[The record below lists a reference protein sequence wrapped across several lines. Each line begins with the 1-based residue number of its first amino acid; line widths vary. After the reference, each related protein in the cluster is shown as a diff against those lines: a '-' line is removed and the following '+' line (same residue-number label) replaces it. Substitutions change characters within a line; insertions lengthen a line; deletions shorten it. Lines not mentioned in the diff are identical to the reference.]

1 MSCLECGE
9 RRRLWGAYCGPCFRE
24 VNCGVKVEA
33 PPPLVLAPEPPLVL
47 APTPPPKPPRPP
59 AKPRKVAA
67 TKLPP
72 PPKVARGCS
81 WPGCDRKHGLH
92 GCCRRHAH
100 RLGLMG
106 AVGTDPATWAALW
119 EAHLVTS
126 AANIDAA
133 RRSRK
138 GKHYAPRGQA
148 PHTLELAAR
157 LRALLTDTPQRAGDI
172 AAALG
177 VAEHVLWRA
186 FRRVGARCVGAPKPS
201 AWVRG

>member
-9 RRRLWGAYCGPCFRE
+9 RRRQWGAYCGPCFRE
-24 VNCGVKVEA
+24 VNGVVKVEA
-33 PPPLVLAPEPPLVL
+33 PPLVLA
-47 APTPPPKPPRPP
+47 PPPKPPRPR
-59 AKPRKVAA
+59 ANPRKVAA
-67 TKLPP
+67 TKLPAP
-72 PPKVARGCS
+72 PRMVRRCA
-81 WPGCDRKHGLH
+81 WPGCDRKHELH

-100 RLGLMG
+100 RIGLMG
-106 AVGTDPATWAALW
+106 AVGTDPATWEALW
-119 EAHLVTS
+119 DSHLVKS

-138 GKHYAPRGQA
+138 GRRYGPCGQTPA
-148 PHTLELAAR
+148 TLELDAR

-172 AAALG
+172 ATALN

-186 FRRVGARCVGAPKPS
+186 FRRVGARCVGAPKRS

>member
-1 MSCLECGE
+1 MSCIECGE
-9 RRRLWGAYCGPCFRE
+9 RRRQWGAYCGPCFRT
-24 VNCGVKVEA
+24 VNGVIKVEA
-33 PPPLVLAPEPPLVL
+33 PPLVLAP
-47 APTPPPKPPRPP
+47 APPPRPP

-72 PPKVARGCS
+72 PPKVARLCS
-81 WPGCDRKHGLH
+81 WPGCDRKHDLH

-106 AVGTDPATWAALW
+106 AVSTDPATWPALW
-119 EAHLVTS
+119 EAHLVKS

-148 PHTLELAAR
+148 PHTVELDAR
-157 LRALLTDTPQRAGDI
+157 LTALLTDTPQRAGDI

>member
-1 MSCLECGE
+1 MSCIECGE
-9 RRRLWGAYCGPCFRE
+9 RRRQWGAYCGPCFRE
-24 VNCGVKVEA
+24 VNGVVKVEA
-33 PPPLVLAPEPPLVL
+33 PPLVLAP
-47 APTPPPKPPRPP
+47 APPPKPPPPP
-59 AKPRKVAA
+59 ARPRKVAA

-72 PPKVARGCS
+72 PPRMVRRCS
-81 WPGCDRKHGLH
+81 WPGCDRKHELR

-106 AVGTDPATWAALW
+106 AGGTDPASWPALW
-119 EAHLVTS
+119 ESHLVQS

-138 GKHYAPRGQA
+138 GKHYGPRGQTPA
-148 PHTLELAAR
+148 TLELDAR
-157 LRALLTDTPQRAGDI
+157 LAALLTDTPQRAGDL
-172 AAALG
+172 AATLG

-186 FRRVGARCVGAPKPS
+186 FRRLGARCVGAPKRS

>member
-9 RRRLWGAYCGPCFRE
+9 RRRQWGAYCGPCFRE
-24 VNCGVKVEA
+24 VNGVVKVE
-33 PPPLVLAPEPPLVL
+33 PPPLVLAT
-47 APTPPPKPPRPP
+47 APPPKPPRPRPP

-67 TKLPP
+67 TKHPP
-72 PPKVARGCS
+72 PPKVARLCS
-81 WPGCDRKHGLH
+81 WPGCDRKLELH
-92 GCCRRHAH
+92 GCCRRDA
-100 RLGLMG
+100 RRVADMG

-119 EAHLVTS
+119 DAHLVQS

-148 PHTLELAAR
+148 PHTVELDAR
-157 LRALLTDTPQRAGDI
+157 LRAMLTDTPQRAGDI
-172 AAALG
+172 AAALN
-177 VAEHVLWRA
+177 VAEHVLWRS
-186 FRRVGARCVGAPKPS
+186 FRRVGARCVGAPKRS

>member
-9 RRRLWGAYCGPCFRE
+9 RRRQWGAYCGPCFRQ
-24 VNCGVKVEA
+24 VNGVVKVET
-33 PPPLVLAPEPPLVL
+33 PPLVVAPAPP
-47 APTPPPKPPRPP
+47 ARPSARPP

-72 PPKVARGCS
+72 PPKVARGCA
-81 WPGCDRKHGLH
+81 WPSCDRKHALR
-92 GCCRRHAH
+92 GCCRRHSH
-100 RLGLMG
+100 RLALMD
-106 AVGTDPATWAALW
+106 AEGTDPATWEERWA
-119 EAHLVTS
+119 AHLVQS

-138 GKHYAPRGQA
+138 GRRYGPRGQTPA
-148 PHTLELAAR
+148 TLELDAR

-186 FRRVGARCVGAPKPS
+186 FRRVGARCVGAPKRS
-201 AWVRG
+201 AWVMG